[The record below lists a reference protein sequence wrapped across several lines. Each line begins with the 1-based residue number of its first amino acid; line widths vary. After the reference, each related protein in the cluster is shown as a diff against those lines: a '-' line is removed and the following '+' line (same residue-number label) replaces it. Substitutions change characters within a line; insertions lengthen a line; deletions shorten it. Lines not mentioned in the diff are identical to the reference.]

1 MPQFLLATLL
11 TALLTL
17 TGCSSLISHDPA
29 PPPPVGSW
37 SEHQQQMTHLTHWEL
52 SGKIGI
58 RSPDEN
64 QSANL
69 FWRQQDQVYS
79 IEMTGP
85 LGQGGARIT
94 GQPGNIKI
102 SVAGEGDFQAGS
114 PEELLQD
121 TLGWSVP
128 VEQFQWWV
136 RGLPAP
142 SSPFR
147 QQISNNRLSE
157 LVQDGWH
164 VRYLRYKEHV
174 PYTLPG
180 KIRLS
185 HDTLSITLII
195 KEWTPLH

>member
-1 MPQFLLATLL
+1 
-11 TALLTL
+11 
-17 TGCSSLISHDPA
+17 
-29 PPPPVGSW
+29 
-37 SEHQQQMTHLTHWEL
+37 
-52 SGKIGI
+52 
-58 RSPDEN
+58 
-64 QSANL
+64 
-69 FWRQQDQVYS
+69 
-79 IEMTGP
+79 
-85 LGQGGARIT
+85 
-94 GQPGNIKI
+94 
-102 SVAGEGDFQAGS
+102 

-185 HDTLSITLII
+185 RDTLSITLII